1 MLPKQ
6 ALGAIPPA
14 LNDGF
19 MQRLDRQL
27 VWLVSPGKDPD
38 PRVAQQWLQLLQS
51 SGSLNDVKGP
61 MDAAGQKAWGKFF
74 WQHRNG
80 LIDAATRARLQNGG
94 EAQAQ
99 WILSQLY
106 SAFSG
111 VSGKELQNDPLM
123 LMRGSQL
130 ALAQNS
136 QKLRL
141 MDGWRAFLR
150 S

>member
-1 MLPKQ
+1 
-6 ALGAIPPA
+6 
-14 LNDGF
+14 
-19 MQRLDRQL
+19 
-27 VWLVSPGKDPD
+27 
-38 PRVAQQWLQLLQS
+38 
-51 SGSLNDVKGP
+51 
-61 MDAAGQKAWGKFF
+61 MDADSQQAWGAFF

-80 LIDAATRARLQNGG
+80 LIDSDTRARLQNGG

-130 ALAQNS
+130 AMAKTAS
-136 QKLRL
+136 AC
-141 MDGWRAFLR
+141 G
-150 S
+150 